1 MLNENEKRSETT
13 KEKIR
18 SGMLG
23 NKNALKKMYY
33 CCYENCYYYS
43 IISQQELI
51 NHYIEYHVETN
62 ADAERLAK
70 QDT

>member
-23 NKNALKKMYY
+23 NKNALKK
-33 CCYENCYYYS
+33 C
-43 IISQQELI
+43 IIVAMKIVTIIVL
-51 NHYIEYHVETN
+51 YHN
-62 ADAERLAK
+62 K
-70 QDT
+70 S